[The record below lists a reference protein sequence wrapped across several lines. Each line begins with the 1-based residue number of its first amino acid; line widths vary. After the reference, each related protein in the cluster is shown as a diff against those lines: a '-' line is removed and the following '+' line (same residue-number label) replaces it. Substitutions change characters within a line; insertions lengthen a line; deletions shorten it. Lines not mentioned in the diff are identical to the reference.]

1 VWTWGGN
8 GVGQLG
14 DGSNAADSATPVIVD
29 RRTQNAPQIVAGYDH
44 ALSVDPDGPRWAWD
58 ANDNGTLGLG
68 TVGPTAVRTP
78 QKVPGLA
85 GVSQLA
91 AAAEISM
98 ALRSDGALL
107 VWGYEGFGLRG
118 DGIPAEHPL
127 PVPTPVTPVTPVSG
141 VTRIA
146 LSGSTVLVLARR

>member
-1 VWTWGGN
+1 MWTWGGN

-107 VWGYEGFGLRG
+107 VWGYE
-118 DGIPAEHPL
+118 A
-127 PVPTPVTPVTPVSG
+127 SACG
-141 VTRIA
+141 VTASPR
-146 LSGSTVLVLARR
+146 STPFRSPPR